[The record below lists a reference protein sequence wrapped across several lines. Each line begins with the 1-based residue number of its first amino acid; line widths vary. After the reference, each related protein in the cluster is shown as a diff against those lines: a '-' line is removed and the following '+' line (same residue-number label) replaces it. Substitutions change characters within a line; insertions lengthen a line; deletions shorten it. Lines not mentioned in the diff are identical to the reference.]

1 LRFLGKLI
9 KWTGFRRLGAKML
22 QRIWLIF
29 ILLAFFGACWKVFVE
44 GQVESFQ
51 ELMESITVMAKLSVD
66 IAIGLIGV
74 LAFWLG
80 IFQIAEKA
88 GLIAKLSI
96 VLEPL
101 LCRLMPTI
109 PKGHPAIGSITMNVS
124 ANALG
129 LDNAATPFGIKAMHD
144 MQSLN
149 LQKDTLS
156 NSQILFLVLNTSS
169 VTLFP
174 IAVFLYR
181 AEQGA
186 AQPTDVFIPILLA
199 TSASTL
205 AGLLV
210 TCWVQKVNLFNKVV
224 LLYLVAGLSLLST
237 MVLYFANMASEQL
250 ASQSSLVANFLLLSF
265 IIIVLLSA
273 WRKGLDSY
281 NLFIEGAKKGFELA
295 ISLIPY
301 LIAMLFAIGMLRAS
315 GVLDLVMTSVAGLVD
330 TIGMDSRF
338 VDGIPNALMKPLSGS
353 GARALM
359 IETMQHHGADS
370 FTGRLASVLQGSTET
385 TFYVLAVYLGA
396 VGIKHSRHAVACCL
410 TADLAG
416 ITTAIAVTYWFFG

>member
-1 LRFLGKLI
+1 
-9 KWTGFRRLGAKML
+9 ML
-22 QRIWLIF
+22 QRIWLGF
-29 ILLAFFGACWKVFVE
+29 ILAAFVAALYQATVNGQLDSFSSLMQAVNAMARISVE
-44 GQVESFQ
+44 
-51 ELMESITVMAKLSVD
+51 
-66 IAIGLIGV
+66 IAVGLIGV

-80 IFQIAEKA
+80 IFQVAERSGIITKVSR
-88 GLIAKLSI
+88 L
-96 VLEPL
+96 LEPL
-101 LCRLMPTI
+101 LCRLMPDI
-109 PKGHPAIGSITMNVS
+109 PRGHPAVGSITMNMS
-124 ANALG
+124 ANILG

-149 LQKDTLS
+149 ANKTTLT

-205 AGLLV
+205 CGLVV
-210 TCWVQKVNLFNKVV
+210 TCWVQKVSLVNKVV
-224 LLYLVAGLSLLST
+224 LAYLGCLFALLAA
-237 MVLYFANMASEQL
+237 VILYFANLASEQL
-250 ASQSSLVANFLLLSF
+250 ASQSSLVANFLLVSF
-265 IIIVLLSA
+265 IVLVLLA
-273 WRKGLDSY
+273 GNRARLDIY
-281 NLFIEGAKKGFELA
+281 DLFIEGAKKGFELA

-301 LIAMLFAIGMLRAS
+301 LLAMLFAIGMLRAS
-315 GVLDLVMTSVAGLVD
+315 GLMDLIASTVATLVSSL
-330 TIGMDSRF
+330 GGDSRF
-338 VDGIPNALMKPLSGS
+338 VDALPTALMKPLSGS

-370 FTGRLASVLQGSTET
+370 FSGRLASVMQGSTET

-396 VGIKHSRHAVACCL
+396 VGIKYSRYAVACCL
-410 TADLAG
+410 AADLAG
-416 ITTAIAVTYWFFG
+416 ISAAIAVSYWFFG